1 MVKNHNFL
9 IWFVPFHKFNKIVSD
24 CVQIPKYKNLGT
36 CSRNVLS
43 IKIIISDL
51 IPDLFGWADYFFCI
65 CYNKD
70 IHLLQTLNWICSS
83 SASLYYFVLWK
94 DIIVL
99 LLQSKYL
106 YYFSIYS
113 HGYIL
118 GVVSSTTAVQPIL
131 WNLFWTLFFSSR
143 SGLFFLFFFFF
154 RNSQCI
160 FILCILNKSCL

>member
-1 MVKNHNFL
+1 M
-9 IWFVPFHKFNKIVSD
+9 SD
-24 CVQIPKYKNLGT
+24 CVQIPKYKKLGT

-70 IHLLQTLNWICSS
+70 IHLLQTLNWIFSS
-83 SASLYYFVLWK
+83 STSLYYFVLWK
-94 DIIVL
+94 DKIVL
-99 LLQSKYL
+99 ILQSKYL

-118 GVVSSTTAVQPIL
+118 GIVSSAAVQPIL
-131 WNLFWTLFFSSR
+131 WNLFWTLFFSGR
-143 SGLFFLFFFFF
+143 SFF
-154 RNSQCI
+154 RNYQCI
-160 FILCILNKSCL
+160 FILCILKKVEIQELFIVNNWKTD

>member
-1 MVKNHNFL
+1 M
-9 IWFVPFHKFNKIVSD
+9 SD
-24 CVQIPKYKNLGT
+24 CVQIPKYKKLGT

-51 IPDLFGWADYFFCI
+51 IPDLFGLADYFFCI

-70 IHLLQTLNWICSS
+70 IHLLQTLNWIFSS
-83 SASLYYFVLWK
+83 STSLYYFVLWK

-99 LLQSKYL
+99 ILQSKYL

-118 GVVSSTTAVQPIL
+118 DIVSSAAVQPIL
-131 WNLFWTLFFSSR
+131 WNLFWMLFFSGR
-143 SGLFFLFFFFF
+143 SFF
-154 RNSQCI
+154 RNYQCI
-160 FILCILNKSCL
+160 FILCILKKVEIQELFIVNNWKTD